1 MKKIFTLYVIIM
13 VFTTQLFSQTIPN
26 SGFETWIDANT
37 ANSWNSVN
45 LLTIHSLQ
53 RTTDKYSGTYA
64 AKVQTQSFLGQ
75 TIPGIASLGNI
86 DIANQSVSG
95 GIPFTSKPV
104 SLKGYFKYTPVGN
117 DSMLIA
123 VLLTRTLGGIKDTIG
138 GGVFSV
144 KTAVSNYTQ
153 FNMPIYYDQSII
165 GNPDTVNII
174 LLSSAAIPFGVGS
187 SLFVDELVFDY
198 STDIKEVQSIEY
210 KVFPNPA
217 QDVVNINCKNSNNNQ
232 VLIYNITGQ
241 VVYNNMFNTSQF
253 KINTSDFKEGIYFIK
268 ISNKIQKLIVKH
280 NND

>member
-1 MKKIFTLYVIIM
+1 MKKIFTLFVIILAL
-13 VFTTQLFSQTIPN
+13 TTQLISQTIPN
-26 SGFETWIDANT
+26 SGFETWVDANT

-95 GIPFTSKPV
+95 GIPFTSKPI
-104 SLKGYFKYTPVGN
+104 SLKGYFKYTPVGS

-123 VLLTRTLGGIKDTIG
+123 VLLTRTLGGVKDTIG
-138 GGVFSV
+138 GGIFSV

-153 FNMPIYYDQSII
+153 FNMPIYYDQNII

-174 LLSSAAIPFGVGS
+174 LLSSAAMPFGVGS
-187 SLFVDELVFDY
+187 ALFVDELVFDY
-198 STDIKEVQSIEY
+198 STDIKEVQAIEY

-217 QDVVNINCKNSNNNQ
+217 QDVVNINCKNSSNNQ

>member
-26 SGFETWIDANT
+26 SGFETWVDANT

-144 KTAVSNYTQ
+144 KTVVSNYTQ

-198 STDIKEVQSIEY
+198 STDIKEVQAIEY

-241 VVYNNMFNTSQF
+241 VVYNNMFYTSQF